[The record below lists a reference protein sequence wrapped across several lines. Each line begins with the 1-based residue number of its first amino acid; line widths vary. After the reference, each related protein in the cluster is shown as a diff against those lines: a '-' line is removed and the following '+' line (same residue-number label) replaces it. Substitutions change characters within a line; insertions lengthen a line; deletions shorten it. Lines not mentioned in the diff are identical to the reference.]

1 MNNEFKKVLQSIVNL
16 ETEQKVGLALTAVKD
31 LVPEITKQFNSE
43 KASHLLLAVFSTA
56 ISADG
61 KLNSNEFAIIKG
73 FLDAVDIKLTDEQV
87 VKIIADYSGKEAY
100 EAILALNH
108 ILSADGKS
116 NLIALVAAVCAIDDR
131 IDPNEVSYLDA
142 LYNA

>member
-16 ETEQKVGLALTAVKD
+16 ETEQKVGLALTAVKE
-31 LVPEITKQFNSE
+31 LVPEITKQFDSE
-43 KASHLLLAVFSTA
+43 KASRLLLAVFFTA